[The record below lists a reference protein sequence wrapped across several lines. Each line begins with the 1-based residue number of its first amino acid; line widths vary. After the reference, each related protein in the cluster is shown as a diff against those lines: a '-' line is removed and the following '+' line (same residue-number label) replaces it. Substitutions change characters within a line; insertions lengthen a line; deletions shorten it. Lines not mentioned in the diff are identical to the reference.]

1 MKKEITEKD
10 IEKRIRQTIDSLV
23 KFVNTHTGELDSK
36 SNLEIAEEIRI
47 VCNLLYDT
55 GKDVGEIKGKNSAM
69 KSLFS
74 A

>member
-10 IEKRIRQTIDSLV
+10 IDVRVRQTIDSLV

-36 SNLEIAEEIRI
+36 SNLEIVEEIRI

-55 GKDVGEIKGKNSAM
+55 GKDVGEIKGKNSAI